1 MNSNIVLV
9 VDSAKRPMTPCRPA
23 QARRL
28 LRDGKAAVFR
38 RFPFT
43 LILKAEKPDAIAKP
57 VTVKLDPGSKTTGIA
72 VVMDRRVVLAAELT
86 HRGQAIRDALTD
98 RRVVRRNRRNRK
110 TRYRAVRFLNR
121 TRPKGW
127 LAPSL
132 MHRVLTLQTWIG
144 RFSRYANVG
153 GLAMELVKFDAQAM
167 ANPEITGVEYQRGE
181 LAGYEVR
188 EYLLEKWHRACAYC
202 GAKNVPLQVE
212 HIEPRAKGG
221 SNRVSNL
228 TLACQPCNQ
237 RKGAQAVEQFLK
249 NKPDVLRRVKAQ
261 AKAPLKDAAAVNTTR
276 WRLFEALRATG
287 LPVEVG
293 TGGRTKFNRTTL
305 KLPKAHWIDAACV
318 GESGATIEVDERL
331 RPLQI
336 VAKGQGPR
344 QKAVLNKFGYPI
356 NHRSLRPIR
365 GWRNGDLGLFDGKV
379 YRVTPRQKGSFELGG
394 HGKPFSRPE
403 AKIKRIHRNDGYT
416 YA

>member
-1 MNSNIVLV
+1 MISNHVFVI
-9 VDSAKRPMTPCRPA
+9 DAAKRPLTPCRPA

-28 LRDGKAAVFR
+28 LRDGKAAAFR

-43 LILKAEKPDAIAKP
+43 IILKDEKPDAVVAP

-72 VVMDRRVVLAAELT
+72 VTRDDRVVFAAELT
-86 HRGQAIRDALTD
+86 HRGQAIRDALND
-98 RRVVRRNRRNRK
+98 RRAVRRNRRNRK
-110 TRYRAVRFLNR
+110 TRYRAPRFLNR
-121 TRPKGW
+121 TKPKGW

-132 MHRVLTLQTWIG
+132 MHRVLTIKTWIG

-153 GLAMELVKFDAQAM
+153 GLAMELVKFDMQAM
-167 ANPEITGVEYQRGE
+167 ANPEVSGVQYQQGE

-188 EYLLEKWHRACAYC
+188 EYLLEKWHRTCAYC
-202 GAKNVPLQVE
+202 GKKDVPLQVE
-212 HIEPRAKGG
+212 HIEPRATGG

-237 RKGAQAVEQFLK
+237 RKGARPVREFLK
-249 NKPDVLRRVKAQ
+249 AKPEVLKRILAQ
-261 AKAPLKDAAAVNTTR
+261 AKAPLKDAAAVNATR
-276 WRLFEALRATG
+276 WRLFHELKATG

-305 KLPKAHWIDAACV
+305 KLSKAHWIDAACV
-318 GESGATIEVDERL
+318 GESGARAEVNEQIK
-331 RPLQI
+331 PLLI

-344 QKAVLNKFGYPI
+344 KKAVLNKFGYPVQ
-356 NHRSLRPIR
+356 HRALRPVR
-365 GWRNGDLGLFDGKV
+365 GWRNGDLGQFGGKV
-379 YRVTPRQKGSFELGG
+379 YRVTPRQKGSFELSG

-403 AKIKRIHRNDGYT
+403 SQIARIHRNDGYS